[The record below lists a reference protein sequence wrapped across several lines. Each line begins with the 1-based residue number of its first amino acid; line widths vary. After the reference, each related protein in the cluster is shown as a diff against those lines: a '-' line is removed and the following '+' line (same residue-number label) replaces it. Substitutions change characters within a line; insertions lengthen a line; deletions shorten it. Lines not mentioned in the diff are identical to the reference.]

1 MKLTII
7 ITSWNVCHELVECLH
22 SIDRNPP
29 SFDYQVIVVDN
40 NSSDDTAEV
49 VKQDFP
55 EVELIINDKNLGF
68 AAANNVGLQKSKGEY
83 ILFLNPDTILKPDC
97 LDILIDFMDKNG
109 DVGVCGAKLLNLDGT
124 PQKSIRGIPTF
135 GSALHRHTAY
145 KYLYIFKGMYKK
157 WAMKEHN
164 YDKQMDVDQV
174 MGAAL
179 MTRKSIIE
187 QVGPMDEQFFMY
199 YEEVDLCLR
208 IKRAGWRI
216 VYVPKSKITHIGG
229 CSSGHI
235 PVEKRI
241 MALTSLLKFFK
252 KHRGKYLTGLYSFIF
267 KPALV
272 FRDII
277 EVISNS
283 VQYVFWTLIFKKD
296 ERVKSAKKIKKTIEL
311 LSKYSWLNLFRV

>member
-1 MKLTII
+1 MKITII
-7 ITSWNVCHELVECLH
+7 IVCWNVRQELVECLH

-29 SFDYQVIVVDN
+29 SFNYQLIVVDN
-40 NSSDDTAEV
+40 NSTDGTAEAI
-49 VKQDFP
+49 KHDFP
-55 EVELIINDKNLGF
+55 EVELIINEKNLGF
-68 AAANNVGLQKSKGEY
+68 AAANNMGVLKSKGEY
-83 ILFLNPDTILKPDC
+83 ILFLNPDTIIRPAS
-97 LDILIDFMDKNG
+97 LDILINFMDKSR

-135 GSALHRHTAY
+135 RSALHRHTAF

-157 WAMKEHN
+157 WAMKDHN

-179 MTRKSIIE
+179 MTRKSVIE
-187 QVGPMDEQFFMY
+187 QVGLMDEQFFMY

-208 IKRAGWRI
+208 IKKAGWRI
-216 VYVPKSKITHIGG
+216 VYVPQSQITHIGG
-229 CSSGHI
+229 CSSGQI

-252 KHRGKYLTGLYSFIF
+252 KHQGIYLTGLYSFIF
-267 KPALV
+267 KPALI

-277 EVISNS
+277 EGFSDSI
-283 VQYVFWTLIFKKD
+283 QYVFWTIISKKD
-296 ERVKSAKKIKKTIEL
+296 ERDKSTEKIKKTIEL
-311 LSKYSWLNLFRV
+311 LSKYSWLNIFRV